1 MGFLM
6 NSPIG
11 DADPH
16 HLRAFQRLMGQV
28 DALATLRIRSENTT
42 IDELCAV
49 PVTDEFMN
57 RLAASPT
64 ASVALQMYAQRVLSG
79 GARWNDIELWANP
92 VPPEVAELKASP
104 RHEWLYCP
112 VAKPTPPDE
121 PARALTYGSV
131 FRRGEIVG
139 PSDDDDDDNPPRSWL
154 V

>member
-1 MGFLM
+1 M
-6 NSPIG
+6 NNSVG
-11 DADPH
+11 DSDPQ
-16 HLRAFQRLMGQV
+16 HLRAFHRLMGAV

-57 RLAASPT
+57 RLAAAPA
-64 ASVALQMYAQRVLSG
+64 ASAALQIYAQRVVRG
-79 GARWNDIELWANP
+79 EARWNDIELWANP

-112 VAKPTPPDE
+112 VAKPTPPNE
-121 PARALTYGSV
+121 PGRALTYGSV

-139 PSDDDDDDNPPRSWL
+139 PSDGDDDDTPQSWL